1 MRTMGSRFSW
11 PLFGP
16 RPVPQFEAAVLPAS
30 GDVVISCDAA
40 LADERISASKARA
53 IYNAVKRHDSIVAA
67 EAAVDADQAGRLP
80 SVGKTGEQT
89 GEHFSDLP
97 QIDPVSP

>member
-1 MRTMGSRFSW
+1 MRIMGSRFSW

-67 EAAVDADQAGRLP
+67 EAAATEVAAPSFPSLP
-80 SVGKTGEQT
+80 AKNEWPAECKSE
-89 GEHFSDLP
+89 FA
-97 QIDPVSP
+97 